1 MLKKRNRRDKEIMI
15 RSKRSI
21 SVLII
26 ILALV
31 FNTNFEVLVYAD
43 NGLNYLENNNMLIN
57 NKIINIPDKALKAA
71 INRELGQSKDSN
83 ITKSQL
89 ESLTGIYAPNYN
101 INDITGIEYCIN
113 LRALDL
119 KDNNISDISALSNLI
134 KLRKLYLENNNI
146 SDISA
151 LKNLNELDDL
161 DLNNNNISDISA
173 LSNMDKLYWLDLSNN
188 NISDISALRNSNKLW
203 YLYLSNNNISDIS
216 ALSNLNKVWY
226 LYINNNNISDI
237 SALRNLE
244 YLWDLELNN
253 NNISDISA
261 LRNLNNLSYLYLS
274 DNNISN
280 ISALSNLNQL
290 ERLYLSNNN
299 ISDISALSSLNELYW
314 LYLGN
319 NNISDISALSNL
331 NKLNNLELNNNNI
344 SDISPLK
351 GKVIECLN
359 AENQLIELEKVILD
373 SNSLKVKNLIK
384 GEDGNLLSPSFISNN
399 GYYDGVNDIVWNN
412 LNNQQEVYYEF
423 NYDKIIDEE
432 YGEFKYSGKVV
443 QPIEYKNVNNPDV
456 NGDGAVDINDIAMIA
471 LKYNKTSDDRL
482 WDENL
487 DINKDRIIDLY
498 DLIIVAREL

>member
-43 NGLNYLENNNMLIN
+43 NGFNYLENNNMLIN

-119 KDNNISDISALSNLI
+119 KDNNISDISAL
-134 KLRKLYLENNNI
+134 
-146 SDISA
+146 
-151 LKNLNELDDL
+151 
-161 DLNNNNISDISA
+161 
-173 LSNMDKLYWLDLSNN
+173 
-188 NISDISALRNSNKLW
+188 RNSNKL
-203 YLYLSNNNISDIS
+203 
-216 ALSNLNKVWY
+216 WY

-261 LRNLNNLSYLYLS
+261 LSNLNELKYLELNNNNISDISALRNLNNLSYLYLSDNNISDISALSNLNELWGIYLSNNNISDISALSNLNKLWYLYLS

-280 ISALSNLNQL
+280 ISALSNLNKL

-331 NKLNNLELNNNNI
+331 NKLNHLELNNNNI

-351 GKVIECLN
+351 GKGIECLN
-359 AENQLIELEKVILD
+359 AENQLIELEKVVLD

-384 GEDGNLLSPSFISNN
+384 GEAGNLLSPSFISNN
-399 GYYDGVNDIVWNN
+399 GYYDEFNDIVWNN

-423 NYDKIIDEE
+423 DYDKIIDEE

-456 NGDGAVDINDIAMIA
+456 NGDGVVDINDIAMIA
-471 LKYNKTSDDRL
+471 LKYNKTSDDIL

-498 DLIIVAREL
+498 DLTIVAREL

>member
-119 KDNNISDISALSNLI
+119 KDNNISDISALSNL
-134 KLRKLYLENNNI
+134 
-146 SDISA
+146 
-151 LKNLNELDDL
+151 
-161 DLNNNNISDISA
+161 
-173 LSNMDKLYWLDLSNN
+173 
-188 NISDISALRNSNKLW
+188 
-203 YLYLSNNNISDIS
+203 
-216 ALSNLNKVWY
+216 
-226 LYINNNNISDI
+226 
-237 SALRNLE
+237 
-244 YLWDLELNN
+244 
-253 NNISDISA
+253 
-261 LRNLNNLSYLYLS
+261 
-274 DNNISN
+274 
-280 ISALSNLNQL
+280 
-290 ERLYLSNNN
+290 
-299 ISDISALSSLNELYW
+299 
-314 LYLGN
+314 
-319 NNISDISALSNL
+319 

-351 GKVIECLN
+351 GKVIEHLN
-359 AENQLIELEKVILD
+359 AENQLIELEKVVLD

-384 GEDGNLLSPSFISNN
+384 GEDGNLLSPSFISND

-471 LKYNKTSDDRL
+471 LRYNKTSDDIL

-498 DLIIVAREL
+498 DLTIVAREL